1 MGGAAAPSLGMTL
14 GMSEWRNWSGSVVAQ
29 PAAIVRPRDEDE
41 LAGIVRAAAAVRVTG
56 AGHSFMPLCETTG
69 TLVSLDDMAGEMV
82 VAPDRQS
89 VDAPA
94 GWSLKRLTAALWAE
108 GLSLPNQGDVN
119 PQSLGGALATGTHGT
134 GRDLG
139 SLATLA
145 QAFRLVTANGDIVEC
160 DRTTDPDLFEA
171 QRLSLG
177 LLGIATR
184 ARIGVIPALHLE
196 ERIERRPLAAVLDA
210 LPELTASTRHME
222 FFLFPYADRVTLKT
236 LHPTGAVEAPD
247 DEDDDTVFKA
257 CCDLAAAAPRS
268 VPMIQ
273 RTLSRLGRPST
284 RAGPAYRIFPS
295 ERTVRFEEMEYEL
308 PVETAVAALREA
320 LALVRTRR
328 MPLIFPFEFRMVAGD
343 DIWLSPFH
351 AGPCASISVHQ
362 YAPMPW
368 ATHFAELEAVFRA
381 HGGRPHWAKRHTLTS
396 GDVRDLY
403 PQAEAFGRVRKR
415 VDPEGKFMNDH
426 LRQLFD
432 FSL

>member
-1 MGGAAAPSLGMTL
+1 MT
-14 GMSEWRNWSGSVVAQ
+14 GWRNWSGSVVAN
-29 PAAIVRPRDEDE
+29 PALIARPRDEAE
-41 LAGIVRAAAAVRVTG
+41 LAAVVGAARAVRVTG
-56 AGHSFMPLCETTG
+56 AGHSFMPLCETEG
-69 TLVSLDDMAGEMV
+69 TLVSLDDMAGRLV
-82 VAPDRQS
+82 VAPDRRS

-94 GWSLKRLTAALWAE
+94 GWSLKRLTEQLWAQ

-145 QAFRLVTANGDIVEC
+145 QSFRLVTSDGEVVEC
-160 DRTTDPDLFEA
+160 DRTTDPELFEA

-177 LLGIATR
+177 LLGIAVS
-184 ARIGVIPALHLE
+184 ARITVVPALHLE
-196 ERIERRPLAAVLDA
+196 ERIERRPLGEVLER
-210 LPELTASTRHME
+210 LPELGAATRHME
-222 FFLFPYADRVTLKT
+222 FFLFPYADTVTLKT
-236 LHPTGAVEAPD
+236 LHPTVLVPLSVE
-247 DEDDDTVFKA
+247 EDDDRVFQA

-268 VPMIQ
+268 VPLIQ
-273 RTLSRLGRPST
+273 RTLARLGRPST
-284 RAGPAYRIFPS
+284 RAGPAWQIFPS

-308 PVETAVAALREA
+308 PVASAVAALSEA
-320 LALVRTRR
+320 IALVRAKR
-328 MPLIFPFEFRMVAGD
+328 MPLAFPFEFRLVAAD

-368 ATHFAELEAVFRA
+368 AAHFAELEAVFRA

-396 GDVRDLY
+396 ADVRALY
-403 PQAEAFGRVRKR
+403 PQAEAFGRVRRR

-426 LRQLFD
+426 LRRLFD

>member
-1 MGGAAAPSLGMTL
+1 MVGATAAGL
-14 GMSEWRNWSGSVVAQ
+14 GMSEWRNWSGSVVAH
-29 PAAIVRPRDEDE
+29 PAAIARPRDEAA
-41 LAGIVRAAAAVRVTG
+41 LAAVVRDASQVRVTG

-69 TLVSLDDMAGEMV
+69 TLVSLDDMAGELA
-82 VAPDRQS
+82 VAPDRRS

-94 GWSLKRLTAALWAE
+94 GWSLKRLTAALWDG

-119 PQSLGGALATGTHGT
+119 PQTLGGALATGTHGT

-145 QAFRLVTANGDIVEC
+145 QAFRIVLADGSITDC
-160 DRTTDPDLFEA
+160 DPTTEPELFAA

-184 ARIGVIPALHLE
+184 VRIAVVPALHLE
-196 ERIERRPLAAVLDA
+196 ERVERRPLAEVLDR
-210 LPELTASTRHME
+210 LPELAAATRHME
-222 FFLFPYADRVTLKT
+222 FFLFPYADSVTLKT
-236 LHPTGAVEAPD
+236 LHPTDAVGT
-247 DEDDDTVFKA
+247 DEDEGDDRVFQA

-273 RTLSRLGRPST
+273 RTLARLGRTSM
-284 RAGPAYRIFPS
+284 RAGPAWRIFPS

-308 PVETAVAALREA
+308 PVANAVPALREA
-320 LALVRTRR
+320 LALVRTKR
-328 MPLIFPFEFRMVAGD
+328 MPLIFPFEFRLVAGD

-362 YAPMPW
+362 YAVMPW
-368 ATHFAELEAVFRA
+368 AEHFAALEAVFRA

-396 GDVRDLY
+396 DDVRALY
-403 PQAEAFGRVRKR
+403 PQADVFGRVRKR
-415 VDPEGKFMNDH
+415 VDPGAKFMNDH

>member
-1 MGGAAAPSLGMTL
+1 MGV
-14 GMSEWRNWSGSVVAQ
+14 SEWRNWSGSVIAHPAVIAR
-29 PAAIVRPRDEDE
+29 PRDEVELAAIVRT
-41 LAGIVRAAAAVRVTG
+41 ATQVRVTG

-69 TLVSLDDMAGEMV
+69 TLVSLEDMAGDLI
-82 VAPDRQS
+82 VAADRQS

-94 GWSLKRLTAALWAE
+94 GWSLKRLTAALWAQ

-134 GRDLG
+134 GLELS
-139 SLATLA
+139 SLAALA
-145 QAFRLVTANGDIVEC
+145 RSFRLVLADGSIVNCDQTAE
-160 DRTTDPDLFEA
+160 PDLFEA

-177 LLGIATR
+177 MLGIATR
-184 ARIGVIPALHLE
+184 ARIAVIPALHLE
-196 ERIERRPLAAVLDA
+196 ERIEQRPLAEVLDHLPA
-210 LPELTASTRHME
+210 LAAATRHME
-222 FFLFPYADRVTLKT
+222 FFLFPYAGSVTLKT
-236 LHPTGAVEAPD
+236 LHPTAAAELAEEEGD
-247 DEDDDTVFKA
+247 DRVFQA

-273 RTLSRLGRPST
+273 RTLARLTRSSR
-284 RAGPAYRIFPS
+284 RAGPAWRIFPS

-308 PVETAVAALREA
+308 PVANAVAALHEA
-320 LALVRTRR
+320 LELVRAKR

-368 ATHFAELEAVFRA
+368 SDHFAALEAVFRA

-396 GDVRDLY
+396 ADVRALY
-403 PQAEAFGRVRKR
+403 PMAEAFGQVRKR
-415 VDPEGKFMNDH
+415 VDPQGKFMNDH
-426 LRQLFD
+426 LHQLFD

>member
-1 MGGAAAPSLGMTL
+1 
-14 GMSEWRNWSGSVVAQ
+14 MSEWRNWSGSVVAH
-29 PAAIVRPRDEDE
+29 PAVIARPRDEAELAAIVR
-41 LAGIVRAAAAVRVTG
+41 GAAQVRVTG

-69 TLVSLDDMAGEMV
+69 TLVSLDDMAGELV
-82 VAPDRQS
+82 VAADRQS

-94 GWSLKRLTAALWAE
+94 GWSLKRLTEALWAI

-134 GRDLG
+134 GQELG

-145 QAFRLVTANGDIVEC
+145 RSFRLILADGSIVDCDETAE
-160 DRTTDPDLFEA
+160 TELFEG

-184 ARIGVIPALHLE
+184 ARIAVIPALHLE
-196 ERIERRPLAAVLDA
+196 ERIEQRPLAEVLDH
-210 LPELTASTRHME
+210 LPELAAATRHME
-222 FFLFPYADRVTLKT
+222 FFLFPHARSVTLKT
-236 LHPTGAVEAPD
+236 LHPTTIGELTEEDGD
-247 DEDDDTVFKA
+247 DRVFQA

-268 VPMIQ
+268 VPLIQ
-273 RTLSRLGRPST
+273 RTLARLTRSST
-284 RAGPAYRIFPS
+284 RTGPAWRIFPS

-308 PVETAVAALREA
+308 PVANAVAALREA
-320 LALVRTRR
+320 LELVRVRR

-362 YAPMPW
+362 YAPMEW
-368 ATHFAELEAVFRA
+368 AVQFAELEAVFRG

-396 GDVRDLY
+396 SDVRVLY
-403 PQAEAFGRVRKR
+403 PMAEAFGRVRKR
-415 VDPEGKFMNDH
+415 VDPQGKFMNEH
-426 LRQLFD
+426 LRQLFG

>member
-1 MGGAAAPSLGMTL
+1 MT
-14 GMSEWRNWSGSVVAQ
+14 EWRNWSGSVVAH
-29 PAAIVRPRDEDE
+29 PAAIARPRDEEELAAIVRTARQ
-41 LAGIVRAAAAVRVTG
+41 VRVTG

-69 TLVSLDDMAGEMV
+69 TLVSLDDMAGELI
-82 VAPDRQS
+82 VAADRQS

-94 GWSLKRLTAALWAE
+94 GWSLKRLTAALWE
-108 GLSLPNQGDVN
+108 QGLSLSNQGDVN

-134 GRDLG
+134 GQDLG
-139 SLATLA
+139 SLAALA
-145 QAFRLVTANGDIVEC
+145 RSFRLVLADGSMVDC
-160 DRTTDPDLFEA
+160 DETTEPELFEA

-184 ARIGVIPALHLE
+184 ARVAVVPALHLE
-196 ERIERRPLAAVLDA
+196 ERIEQRPLAEVLER
-210 LPELTASTRHME
+210 LPELAAATRHME
-222 FFLFPYADRVTLKT
+222 FFLFPYAASATLKT
-236 LHPTGAVEAPD
+236 LHPSAAVELPEEASD
-247 DEDDDTVFKA
+247 DRVFQA

-268 VPMIQ
+268 VPLIQ
-273 RTLSRLGRPST
+273 RTLARLTRSSR
-284 RAGPAYRIFPS
+284 RAGPAWQIFPS

-308 PVETAVAALREA
+308 PVANAVAALRAA
-320 LALVRTRR
+320 LELVKTRR
-328 MPLIFPFEFRMVAGD
+328 LPLIFPFEFRLVAAD

-368 ATHFAELEAVFRA
+368 AEHFAEIEAVFRA
-381 HGGRPHWAKRHTLTS
+381 HGGRPHWAKRHSLTS
-396 GDVRDLY
+396 ADVRALY

-415 VDPEGKFMNDH
+415 IDPEGKFMNDH